1 MGLVLGVDNFLIM
14 KIKCQVLDLL
24 IKFSTPLA
32 CNFTIGLVGCDL
44 SAPSV
49 STEDICEPNVSVSEA
64 SDGVRVEKLSTL

>member
-1 MGLVLGVDNFLIM
+1 MRVKHRILGVMIRL
-14 KIKCQVLDLL
+14 
-24 IKFSTPLA
+24 STPFT

-49 STEDICEPNVSVSEA
+49 STEDICDIVCEAIVSVSED